1 MNRAELRAAQ
11 DPLKARYRTEPETA
25 IHSVSARAVFGEPV
39 TVQVDTAAGT
49 GRAGLHPATGGDGS
63 DACSGD
69 MLMEALVAC
78 AGVTLHAVSVAFGVE
93 LHDVSLTA
101 EASFDARGTLGV
113 DRTAPVGVLG
123 CRVVAEVTTDA
134 DDETLARLAT
144 ATERYCVVGQSLREP
159 PTIEVRRRA
168 ALDR

>member
-1 MNRAELRAAQ
+1 VNRDELRAAQ
-11 DPLKARYRTEPETA
+11 EPLKARYREDPGA
-25 IHSVSARAVFGEPV
+25 ALHPVSASAVFGEPV
-39 TVQVDTAAGT
+39 TVEVRTAAGAV
-49 GRAGLHPATGGDGS
+49 RAGLHPATGGDGS

-78 AGVTLHAVSVAFGVE
+78 AGVTLHAVSVAFGVDLGE
-93 LHDVSLTA
+93 VEVRAAAT
-101 EASFDARGTLGV
+101 FDARGTLGV

-123 CRVVAEVTTDA
+123 PRLVAEVTTDA
-134 DDETLARLAT
+134 DDATLQRLAT

-168 ALDR
+168 PRDR